1 MYELYDYQNLTVDQ
15 LREKMQHDKRVCLC
29 LPTGGGK
36 TIIFS
41 YIANKA
47 VEKGKRVLICVHR
60 TELKKQAEKTTN
72 ATVVMVET
80 LNNQIKKGI
89 ININDFDLIII
100 DEVHIGNFRK
110 VLDDYNGYVI
120 GATATPVTTNK
131 LYPLKNLLNSIV
143 VPTTIE
149 QLINLG
155 RLSNPKTFARVP
167 VNFKDLKKV
176 GGEYSEKSQNDVFNN
191 RQVFEGLISDYH
203 NNCQNKKG
211 IIFCCSISHSIAV
224 YENLITSGVN
234 AFVVHSKL
242 KDNERDNIVKA
253 FSESTNGVMVNC
265 GILTTGYDEPT
276 IEFVMINRATTSLA
290 LWLQMIGRASRTI
303 PNVKNSFEIYD
314 YGMNIHS
321 LGFWQEP
328 RDWEKIFFSDKK
340 KKAEGVA
347 PVKICPKCNAVN
359 ISRAVKCEVC
369 DHAFEGQI
377 KENKETELKEMVFK
391 NTKGRYLYDLTL
403 DEFMIVAE
411 KKGYK
416 QQFIERVIYHTKG
429 LAQLNAFWDRK
440 SYKQGYRL
448 RRLDVFRTEVPVKN
462 FKINFDN

>member
-1 MYELYDYQNLTVDQ
+1 M
-15 LREKMQHDKRVCLC
+15 KHDKRVCLC

-41 YIANKA
+41 DIANKA

-72 ATVVMVET
+72 AIVVMVET
-80 LNNQIKKGI
+80 LNNQIKKGF
-89 ININDFDLIII
+89 INVNDFDLIII

-110 VLDDYNGYVI
+110 VLDNYNGYVI

-149 QLINLG
+149 RLIDLG
-155 RLSNPKTFARVP
+155 RLSKPKTFARVP

-191 RQVFEGLISDYH
+191 RQVFEGLITDYH
-203 NNCQNKKG
+203 NNCKNKKG

-224 YENLITSGVN
+224 YESLIDSNVN

-242 KDNERDNIVKA
+242 KDNERDDIVKA
-253 FSESTNGVMVNC
+253 FSESINGVMVNC

-314 YGMNIHS
+314 YGMNIHT

-340 KKAEGVA
+340 NKAEALA
-347 PVKICPKCNAVN
+347 PIKICPKCNAVN

-369 DHAFEGQI
+369 DHVFEGQI

-411 KKGYK
+411 RKGYK
-416 QQFIERVIYHTKG
+416 QQFVERVIYHTKG
-429 LAQLNAFWDRK
+429 LGQLNAYWDRK
-440 SYKQGYRL
+440 SYKSGYRL

-462 FKINFDN
+462 FKIVL

>member
-1 MYELYDYQNLTVDQ
+1 MYKLYDYQLLAVNQ
-15 LREKMQHDKRVCLC
+15 LREEMRDHKRVCLC

-41 YIANKA
+41 DIANKA
-47 VEKGKRVLICVHR
+47 VSKGKRVLVCVHR
-60 TELKKQAEKTTN
+60 TELKNQAEKTTN

-80 LNNQIKKGI
+80 LNNQIKKGA
-89 ININDFDLIII
+89 INVNDYDLIII

-110 VLDDYNGYVI
+110 VLDNYDGYVI
-120 GATATPVTTNK
+120 GATATPVTINK
-131 LYPLKNLLNSIV
+131 LYPLKNLLSSIV

-155 RLSNPKTFARVP
+155 RLSNPKTYARVP
-167 VNFKDLKKV
+167 VKFNELKKV

-191 RQVFEGLISDYH
+191 RQVFEGLITDYH

-224 YENLITSGVN
+224 YESLIESGVN
-234 AFVVHSKL
+234 AFVVHSKMND
-242 KDNERDNIVKA
+242 KDRIKSVND
-253 FSESTNGVMVNC
+253 FSLAPNGVMVNC

-314 YGMNIHS
+314 YGMNIHT

-328 RDWEKIFFSDKK
+328 RDWKKLFFADKK
-340 KKAEGVA
+340 KKSEGVA
-347 PVKICPKCNAVN
+347 PIKICPNCNAVN
-359 ISRAVKCEVC
+359 ISRAVNCEVC
-369 DHAFEGQI
+369 DHEFEAQV

-411 KKGYK
+411 HKKYK
-416 QQFIERVIYHTKG
+416 QQFVERVIYHTKG
-429 LAQLNAFWDRK
+429 MDQLTAYWDCKNYK
-440 SYKQGYRL
+440 SGYRS
-448 RRLDVFRTEVPVKN
+448 RRLDIFRGEVPVKN